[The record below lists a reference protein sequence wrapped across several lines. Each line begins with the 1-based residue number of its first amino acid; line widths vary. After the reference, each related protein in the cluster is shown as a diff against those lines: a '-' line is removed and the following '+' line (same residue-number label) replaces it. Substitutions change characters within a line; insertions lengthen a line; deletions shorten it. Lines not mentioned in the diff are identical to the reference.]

1 MGQGKPA
8 WHTKQ
13 QLRGSGYSRDHSI
26 TILVILVELLEVCLA
41 AQVLVVLVHGF
52 TVKDGGTEPGAM
64 GLLAPWVATVM
75 AQVEQLEV
83 LAVLELFIGD
93 LDGRQFLPQLLHP
106 HGGEGGH
113 HRVAPHVIRGHL
125 WCTFCPASRG
135 VESSVLVGGAPVNV
149 TDDLVQS
156 ELQIHV
162 HTCRWGRR
170 R

>member
-1 MGQGKPA
+1 MTIDAGSFGASAVLYMYIYKP
-8 WHTKQ
+8 
-13 QLRGSGYSRDHSI
+13 
-26 TILVILVELLEVCLA
+26 C
-41 AQVLVVLVHGF
+41 
-52 TVKDGGTEPGAM
+52 AM
-64 GLLAPWVATVM
+64 GFLAPWAATVM

-113 HRVAPHVIRGHL
+113 LRVAPHVIRGHL
-125 WCTFCPASRG
+125 WCTCCFASSS
-135 VESSVLVGGAPVNV
+135 VESSVLVGRAPVNV
-149 TDDLVQS
+149 TEDLVQS
-156 ELQIHV
+156 ELVIHV